1 MRVDPKSVFDLRF
14 TEGSATAT
22 ITATLDRTYSEDVVI
37 TLSTAGSTTVDDDYT
52 LSSEKITISSGS
64 TTGTSTVTIKDDELD
79 EDDKDTVRIEVA
91 SVTYALETV
100 DQKILLAIEDND
112 DMPGVTLTVSE
123 DTISENG
130 GTSNLTATLSTAS
143 GRDVSVGLVM
153 QGTAG
158 SKDFTVGGNEIDVSE
173 ILTDSLVLNYTFS
186 GNANDGTSNANDGTV
201 NGATLTTDRFGEANS
216 AYYFRW
222 RWRLHSCSFI
232 KFSSD

>member
-1 MRVDPKSVFDLRF
+1 MICVSLK
-14 TEGSATAT
+14 ESATAT
-22 ITATLDRTYSEDVVI
+22 ITASLNRTYSEDVVI
-37 TLSTAGSTTVDDDYT
+37 TLSTAGSTTVDEDYT

-64 TTGTSTVTIKDDELD
+64 TSGTSTLTIKDDELD

-100 DQKILLAIEDND
+100 DQKIILAIEDDD

-153 QGTAG
+153 EGTAG
-158 SKDFTVGGNEIDVSE
+158 SKDFTVGGNEIDLSE
-173 ILTDSLVLNYTFS
+173 ILLDSLV
-186 GNANDGTSNANDGTV
+186 A
-201 NGATLTTDRFGEANS
+201 
-216 AYYFRW
+216 
-222 RWRLHSCSFI
+222 
-232 KFSSD
+232 